1 MLQNPAA
8 SKGSEPDSDIESL
21 RREHDAKLSE
31 LQSTR
36 DQLEV
41 PTLTIAPACQTT
53 HAVFPLQRNNT
64 SLEDRLRQL
73 QDDRK
78 RHDAE
83 IQELQSA
90 KARLEVC

>member
-1 MLQNPAA
+1 MMPSCRSCN
-8 SKGSEPDSDIESL
+8 
-21 RREHDAKLSE
+21 R
-31 LQSTR
+31 
-36 DQLEV
+36 LEISWRYRH
-41 PTLTIAPACQTT
+41 LTIAPACQTT
-53 HAVFPLQRNNT
+53 HAVFLLQRNNT